1 MPLSCSSRR
10 GMFRSLLPGLFPG
23 PAIAD
28 RARQGA
34 PGVRCG
40 VALAALL
47 ACALGMAS
55 VARAVQYQIV
65 YVPVTVLVN
74 GKAVVIRRPVV
85 RPAPPPAATIA
96 SFAPGTARQGDTVV
110 VNGTNLD
117 LVTSASIGTVAA
129 AFSATSTQLSLTVP
143 AGAQTAPITVS
154 GTGFSVTSAQSLVIT
169 AAPAL
174 TQVSASNVPVN
185 QTFTVSGTGLGQ
197 IARFE
202 LGTTPLAAGNRSD
215 TAVTLQMP
223 GVQTTG
229 LLAYVLNDNTRVVSA
244 FRLTAYV
251 PLVINA
257 YAPAQ
262 GAAGSTVTITGA
274 GLANVT
280 SARFA
285 GAAAQAVAP
294 ASATSLALTVPA
306 DATSGVIT
314 LTTAFE
320 TRATATP
327 FTVLPAVVVQ
337 TFSAVTSATGA
348 TITIGGTGLSSVTGA
363 TIGGIAAAIASKTD
377 TQLVITGGATAE
389 GEVVLLS
396 PAGNVTAGAFTRTP
410 ATMISISHLEFSQ
423 MYGKDAAAGT
433 QRLNSNRATLLRA
446 FVLGQQAGV
455 AAPAVTATARL
466 AGNTLGTV
474 TMSGPATLPTSAQR
488 YDIGASFSAVLPAS
502 WMRPGVS
509 VRVDVAPAGGG
520 TLSLTGT
527 PNVVNPARIRIAL
540 VPITIGSRTGLVPNL
555 ATVRSMLARAYPY
568 AASDIALEN
577 HAPMVV
583 PNLTS
588 LSDGDWGTV
597 LQQLESLRIAEG
609 ARSKLYFGFVP
620 TAARTGGV
628 AGIGYVPRL
637 SQAGSTGVA
646 FSSLGWD
653 STAND
658 SPSDPFGV
666 VQQRWAP
673 VMIHELGHN
682 HSRPHAP
689 CGGVA
694 NPDPGYPYPDGNFGT
709 DPLWDIH
716 SNRVTGPTYTLG
728 TSTTV
733 RYMKD
738 TMSYCDGSFF
748 SDYNYALVQQF
759 AEARTMTYPQ
769 PDLAGAA
776 IAADAGGAAGE
787 ATAGSGGYLLL
798 SGEVTQE
805 GVRMNP
811 AVAVGSAAAASPSPS
826 NGDLRIRLRTR
837 GAQLI
842 DADVDAVEVADLP
855 GNVRHF
861 QLLVPNPGEV
871 QAIEVRERGRL
882 LARRP
887 LAAQHAR
894 AMAQATRRAAT
905 SAQALRWAEAN
916 GTLSLDWDARTEPF
930 VAVTHVARDGTRRV
944 LGSGLGGGAVELDIG
959 RLPAG
964 GRYEFSLGT
973 DQSARLIEAPR

>member
-1 MPLSCSSRR
+1 MRW
-10 GMFRSLLPGLFPG
+10 
-23 PAIAD
+23 
-28 RARQGA
+28 
-34 PGVRCG
+34 G
-40 VALAALL
+40 VAMAALL
-47 ACALGMAS
+47 AGALGMAS

-85 RPAPPPAATIA
+85 RPAPPPAATIS
-96 SFAPGTARQGDTVV
+96 SFAPGTAKHGDTVV
-110 VNGTNLD
+110 VTGTNLN
-117 LVTSASIGTVAA
+117 LVTSVSLGTVAA
-129 AFSATSTQLSLTVP
+129 TFSATSTQLSLIVP

-154 GTGFSVTSAQSLVIT
+154 GTGFSVTSAQSLLVT
-169 AAPAL
+169 ASPVV

-185 QTFTVSGTGLGQ
+185 QNFTVSGTGLGQ

-202 LGTTPLAAGNRSD
+202 LGTTPLAASNRGD

-223 GVQTTG
+223 GVPGTG
-229 LLAYVLNDNTRVVSA
+229 LLAYVLNDGTRVVSA
-244 FRLTAYV
+244 YRLTAYV
-251 PLVINA
+251 PLAISA
-257 YAPAQ
+257 FTPAQ
-262 GAAGSTVTITGA
+262 GAAGGTVTITGA
-274 GLANVT
+274 GLDNVT
-280 SARFA
+280 SVRFA
-285 GAAAQAVAP
+285 GAAAQAVTP
-294 ASATSLALTVPA
+294 ASASSLAVTVPA

-314 LTTAFE
+314 LITPFE
-320 TRATATP
+320 TKATATP
-327 FTVLPAVVVQ
+327 FTVLAAVVVQ
-337 TFSAVTSATGA
+337 TFNAVTSASGA
-348 TITIGGTGLSSVTGA
+348 TITITGTGLASVTGA
-363 TIGGIAAAIASKTD
+363 TIGGIAAVIASKTD
-377 TQLVITGGATAE
+377 TQLVITAGATAE

-396 PAGNVTAGAFTRTP
+396 PAGNVSAGSYTRTP
-410 ATMISISHLEFSQ
+410 ATVISISHLEFSQ

-433 QRLNSNRATLLRA
+433 QRLNPSRATLLRA
-446 FVLGQQAGV
+446 FVLGEQPGV
-455 AAPAVTATARL
+455 AAPAVTATGRL
-466 AGNTLGTV
+466 AGSTLGTV
-474 TMSGPATLPTSAQR
+474 TMTGPATLPTGTQR
-488 YDIGASFSAVLPAS
+488 YDIGASFRAVLPSA

-509 VRVDVAPAGGG
+509 VRVDVTPAGGG
-520 TLSLTGT
+520 TLSLSGT

-540 VPITIGSRTGLVPNL
+540 VPITIGSRTGLVPSL

-568 AASDIALEN
+568 AAGDIGLEN
-577 HAPMVV
+577 HAPMLV
-583 PNLTS
+583 PNLTA
-588 LSDGDWGTV
+588 LSDSDWGTV

-637 SQAGSTGVA
+637 SQAGSTGIA

-653 STAND
+653 STSND

-689 CGGVA
+689 CGGPA
-694 NPDPGYPYPDGNFGT
+694 SPDPNYPYPDGNFGT
-709 DPLWDIH
+709 DPLWDIQ

-748 SDYNYALVQQF
+748 SDYNYAFVQQF

-776 IAADAGGAAGE
+776 IAAEVAGAAGE
-787 ATAGSGGYLLL
+787 TTAGGHLLL
-798 SGEVTQE
+798 SGEVTAE

-811 AVAVGSAAAASPSPS
+811 AVAVGSAASTAPSPS

-837 GAQLI
+837 RAQQI
-842 DADVDAVEVADLP
+842 DVDVDAVEVADLP

-882 LARRP
+882 LPRRP

-894 AMAQATRRAAT
+894 AMAQATRRATT
-905 SAQALRWAEAN
+905 SAQALRWTEAN
-916 GTLSLDWDARTEPF
+916 GMLSLDWDARTEPF

-944 LGSGLGGGAVELDIG
+944 LGSGLGGGAAELDVG

-973 DQSARLIEAPR
+973 DQSARLTEAPR

>member
-1 MPLSCSSRR
+1 MSLSCSSRR
-10 GMFRSLLPGLFPG
+10 GPLPGLPF
-23 PAIAD
+23 AD
-28 RARQGA
+28 RARRRA
-34 PGVRCG
+34 RGVRG
-40 VALAALL
+40 MRWRVAIAALL

-65 YVPVTVLVN
+65 YVPVTVIVN
-74 GKAVVIRRPVV
+74 GKPVVIRRPVV
-85 RPAPPPAATIA
+85 RPAPPPAATIS
-96 SFAPGTARQGDTVV
+96 SFAPGTARHGDTVV
-110 VNGTNLD
+110 VTGTNLN
-117 LVTSASIGTVAA
+117 LVTAVSIGTVAA
-129 AFSATSTQLSLTVP
+129 TFSATSTQLSLIVP

-154 GTGFSVTSAQSLVIT
+154 GTGFSVTSAQSLVVT
-169 AAPAL
+169 AAPVV
-174 TQVSASNVPVN
+174 TQVSPSNVPVN

-202 LGTTPLAAGNRSD
+202 LGATPLAASNRSD

-223 GVQTTG
+223 GVPGTG
-229 LLAYVLNDNTRVVSA
+229 LLAYVLNDGTRVLTA
-244 FRLTAYV
+244 FQLTAYV

-257 YAPAQ
+257 FTPAQ
-262 GAAGSTVTITGA
+262 GAVGGTVTITGT
-274 GLANVT
+274 GLDNVT
-280 SARFA
+280 SVRFA
-285 GAAAQAVAP
+285 GAAAQAVTP
-294 ASATSLALTVPA
+294 ASASSLAVTVPA
-306 DATSGVIT
+306 DAASGVIALVT
-314 LTTAFE
+314 PFE
-320 TRATATP
+320 TKATATP

-337 TFSAVTSATGA
+337 TFDAVTTAAGA
-348 TITIGGTGLSSVTGA
+348 TITITGTGLASVTGA

-377 TQLVITGGATAE
+377 TQLVITAGATAE
-389 GEVVLLS
+389 GEVVLIS
-396 PAGNVTAGAFTRTP
+396 PAGNVSAGSYTRTP

-446 FVLGQQAGV
+446 FVLGQQPGV
-455 AAPAVTATARL
+455 AAPTVSATGRL
-466 AGNTLGTV
+466 GGNTLGTV
-474 TMSGPATLPTSAQR
+474 TMSGPATLPTGAQR
-488 YDIGASFSAVLPAS
+488 YEIGASFSAVLPAS
-502 WMRPGVS
+502 WMRTGVS
-509 VRVDVAPAGGG
+509 VQVNVTPAGGN

-540 VPITIGSRTGLVPNL
+540 VPITIGSRTGLVPSL

-568 AASDIALEN
+568 AAGDIALEN
-577 HAPMVV
+577 HAPMPV
-583 PNLTS
+583 PNLTA
-588 LSDGDWGTV
+588 LSDSDWGTV
-597 LQQLESLRIAEG
+597 LQQLESLRIAEN

-637 SQAGSTGVA
+637 SQAGSTGIA

-653 STAND
+653 STGND

-689 CGGVA
+689 CGGPA
-694 NPDPGYPYPDGNFGT
+694 SPDPNYPYPDGNFGT
-709 DPLWDIH
+709 DPLWDIQ
-716 SNRVTGPTYTLG
+716 SNRVTGPTYMLG

-748 SDYNYALVQQF
+748 SDYNYAFVQQF

-769 PDLAGAA
+769 ADLAGAA
-776 IAADAGGAAGE
+776 IAAAVAGAADE
-787 ATAGSGGYLLL
+787 TSAGGGYLLL
-798 SGEVTQE
+798 SGEVTAE

-811 AVAVGSAAAASPSPS
+811 AVAVGSAASSTLPS

-837 GAQLI
+837 RAQQI
-842 DADVDAVEVADLP
+842 DVDVDAVEVADLP

-882 LARRP
+882 LPRRP

-894 AMAQATRRAAT
+894 AMAQATRRTTT
-905 SAQALRWAEAN
+905 SAQTLRWTEAN
-916 GTLSLDWDARTEPF
+916 GVLSLDWDARTEPF
-930 VAVTHVARDGTRRV
+930 LAVTHAARDGTRRV
-944 LGSGLGGGAVELDIG
+944 LGSGLSGGAAELDIG

-973 DQSARLIEAPR
+973 DQSARLTEAPR